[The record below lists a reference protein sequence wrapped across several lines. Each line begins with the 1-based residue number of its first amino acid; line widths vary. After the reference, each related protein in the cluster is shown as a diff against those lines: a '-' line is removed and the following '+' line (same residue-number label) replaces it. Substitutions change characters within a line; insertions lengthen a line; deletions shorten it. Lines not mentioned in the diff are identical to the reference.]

1 MSGLTVN
8 IGSLKTG
15 ILAII
20 YQGKRTPLLLLSSDL
35 RLLVSYHSLESI
47 DYSNSYSVLF
57 QSSEA
62 PSMGTQRLR
71 AKAYEV
77 LWVQNPKEKK
87 NGGHLEVTWR
97 THIELIV

>member
-35 RLLVSYHSLESI
+35 RLLVSYYSLESI

-87 NGGHLEVTWR
+87 MAVIWR
-97 THIELIV
+97 SPGARI